1 LYATP
6 QVRLQDGRTMRR
18 ITATL
23 ARVSVGATVVLAQNL
38 DAIKQRREVMKTIA
52 KASSVNFKMMKGEN
66 PFDLAKVQ
74 SGLQTFQEQFPKLK
88 PLFPEDAKTGGDTDA
103 SPKIWQQRAE
113 FEAVIDKFVADAKAA
128 AGTIKD
134 EASFKADYP
143 KIVNSCGNCHKE
155 KDGFAP
161 RLADSFKKLNQ

>member
-1 LYATP
+1 MKL
-6 QVRLQDGRTMRR
+6 R
-18 ITATL
+18 IIAAL
-23 ARVSVGATVVLAQNL
+23 AGVSVGATLVVAQNL
-38 DAIKQRREVMKTIA
+38 DAITQRREVMKTIA
-52 KASSVNFKMMKGEN
+52 KASSVNFKMMKGET
-66 PFDLAKVQ
+66 PLDLAKVQ

-88 PLFPEDAKTGGDTDA
+88 DLFPEDSKAGGDTDA

-113 FEAVIDKFVADAKAA
+113 FEAVIDKFVAGAKAA

-134 EASFKADYP
+134 EASFKAEYP